1 MAVLE
6 RVRRVLQFSPHDT
19 STAHGRSWERYR
31 RMVLG
36 SLAAFGARGIALV
49 SSLISVPLTYR
60 YLGAERYGIW
70 MVLVSIITVM
80 GVADLG
86 IGNGIVNAISEASG
100 KDDRVLMREYTSN
113 GLFLM
118 LCIGAFLAVAGA
130 VAYPHIP
137 WVRLFNVKSP
147 DVAREG
153 ARAFVVLYCWFVLNI
168 PLNVINRIQVG
179 LQRSYWSQAMIAG
192 GNALSLVGLIVVI
205 EIRGTLPWL
214 VFASTFGV
222 IAATI
227 ANGCVLFR
235 SSPWLLPI
243 FRAFRVSAARH
254 VLNLGL
260 LYFVLQVA
268 NSLAFTSDNIVI
280 TQVMGA
286 AAVAIYS
293 VPQKLFG
300 FSAQLINIGM
310 MPIWPAYGEAIAR
323 GDFQWV
329 RKAFRNSISLTLAI
343 SCLICPLLS
352 VTGPWIVRVAV
363 GRTLHVPVLLF
374 WALAFWGIIYAV
386 WVPITMLL
394 NGAGSLKA
402 QSTAAITSSL
412 VNLALSIYLT
422 RRMGVIGVCLG
433 SIIAQLTISFPIG
446 IYLIHNLFNKMSDGT
461 ICPGRG
467 LSSAVTPVV

>member
-1 MAVLE
+1 
-6 RVRRVLQFSPHDT
+6 
-19 STAHGRSWERYR
+19 
-31 RMVLG
+31 MVLG
-36 SLAAFGARGIALV
+36 SLAAFGARGIALI

-100 KDDRVLMREYTSN
+100 KDDRELMREYTSN

-118 LCIGAFLAVAGA
+118 LFIGILLAVAGI
-130 VAYPHIP
+130 VAYPYIP
-137 WVRLFNVKSP
+137 WVRLLNVKSLA
-147 DVAREG
+147 VAGEG
-153 ARAFVVLYCWFVLNI
+153 ARAFQVLYCWFVLNI

-179 LQRSYWSQAMIAG
+179 LQRSYWSQAMIAC
-192 GNALSLVGLIVVI
+192 GNALSLVGLIFVI
-205 EIRGTLPWL
+205 EVHGTLPWL

-227 ANGCVLFR
+227 ANGFILFR
-235 SSPWLLPI
+235 SNPWMLPS
-243 FRAFRVSAARH
+243 FKAVSARAASH
-254 VLNLGL
+254 ILKLGL
-260 LYFVLQVA
+260 LYFVLQIA

-310 MPIWPAYGEAIAR
+310 MPIWPAYGEAISR

-329 RKAFRNSISLTLAI
+329 RKAFRNSITLTLAI
-343 SCLICPLLS
+343 SCLVCPLLAIAGRS
-352 VTGPWIVRVAV
+352 IIRVAV
-363 GRTLHVPVLLF
+363 GNTLHVPPTLF
-374 WALAFWGIIYAV
+374 WALAVWGIIYAV

-402 QSTAAITSSL
+402 QSTAAAISSL
-412 VNLALSIYLT
+412 VNLGLSIYLT

-433 SIIAQLTISFPIG
+433 SIIAQLTVSFPVG
-446 IYLIHNLFNKMSDGT
+446 FYLVHDLFKKMSKGT
-461 ICPGRG
+461 TCTESG
-467 LSSAVTPVV
+467 LTTAVTPVV

>member
-1 MAVLE
+1 MAALE
-6 RVRRVLQFSPHDT
+6 RVRRVLQVSPHDT

-49 SSLISVPLTYR
+49 STLVSVPLTYR

-100 KDDRVLMREYTSN
+100 KDDRALMREYTSN

-118 LCIGAFLAVAGA
+118 LCIGAFLVVAGI

-137 WVRLFNVKSP
+137 WMRLLNVKSA
-147 DVAREG
+147 DAAREG
-153 ARAFVVLYCWFVLNI
+153 AKAFQVLYCWFVLNV
-168 PLNVINRIQVG
+168 PLNAINRIQVG

-205 EIRGTLPWL
+205 EIHGTLPWL

-227 ANGCVLFR
+227 ANGCILFR
-235 SSPWLLPI
+235 SNPWLLPTWK
-243 FRAFRVSAARH
+243 AFRSSAVSH
-254 VLNLGL
+254 VLKLGL
-260 LYFVLQVA
+260 LYFLLQLA

-300 FSAQLINIGM
+300 FSAQLINIGL
-310 MPIWPAYGEAIAR
+310 MPIWPAYGEAISR

-329 RKAFRNSISLTLAI
+329 RKAFRNSIALTLAI
-343 SCLICPLLS
+343 SCIICPLLS
-352 VTGPWIVRVAV
+352 ITGPWIIRVAV
-363 GRTLHVPVLLF
+363 GKSLHVPVFLF
-374 WALAFWGIIYAV
+374 WALALWGIIYAL
-386 WVPITMLL
+386 WVPIAMLL

-402 QSTAAITSSL
+402 QSTAAIISSL

-422 RRMGVIGVCLG
+422 RRLGVIGVCLG
-433 SIIAQLTISFPIG
+433 SIIAQLTISFPVG
-446 IYLIHNLFNKMSDGT
+446 IYLIHNLFKKMTDGT
-461 ICPGRG
+461 ICPDRG
-467 LSSAVTPVV
+467 LSSVVSPVV